1 MSDFRND
8 EYYENLDKRTKE
20 YKNWLA
26 IKQSQLDKQ
35 VKGAGDVVEKITEA
49 TGIKKVV
56 KTFFGEDCGCD
67 GRKDDLNDILPIT
80 GQAVNCVSEEDYRYL
95 KSFFSVNRTRIDATN
110 QKRITDIYN
119 HVYNKMIAPPS
130 GCATCSQS
138 GFKKAINKLHRYF
151 DAAESL
157 LDK

>member
-35 VKGAGDVVEKITEA
+35 VKGAGDIVEKITEA

-56 KTFFGEDCGCD
+56 KT
-67 GRKDDLNDILPIT
+67 
-80 GQAVNCVSEEDYRYL
+80 
-95 KSFFSVNRTRIDATN
+95 
-110 QKRITDIYN
+110 
-119 HVYNKMIAPPS
+119 S